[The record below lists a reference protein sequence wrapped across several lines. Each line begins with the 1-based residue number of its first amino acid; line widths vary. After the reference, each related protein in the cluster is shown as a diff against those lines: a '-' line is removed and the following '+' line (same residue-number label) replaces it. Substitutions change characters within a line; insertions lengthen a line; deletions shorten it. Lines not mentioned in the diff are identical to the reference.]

1 MSPMSDPNS
10 PDIALRPNPQ
20 GAPPAR
26 PPSEVPRRSSGGMG
40 ALLGAVAAAVI
51 AFGGGLALGVFYM
64 GVLGYHTTPGPE
76 ASAPGRE
83 QKQGPGLTR
92 EQRQRQEPGQGQE
105 PGPG

>member
-26 PPSEVPRRSSGGMG
+26 PPSEFPRRSSGGMG

-64 GVLGYHTTPGPE
+64 GVLGYHTAPPADANANASPGRGPPGMP
-76 ASAPGRE
+76 APGM
-83 QKQGPGLTR
+83 P
-92 EQRQRQEPGQGQE
+92 
-105 PGPG
+105 PGPGAP